1 MSEPLRI
8 LSLEDVAYDAELLER
23 EIRKAGTHYVL
34 KRVETRDAFLD
45 ALTEFQPDIILADYS
60 LPQFSAIE
68 ALRLLKQRKSGV
80 PVILVTGSHSEEAA
94 VECMKEGAEDYIL
107 KASLTRLPSA
117 MQNALRKK
125 EAERNKEAVENALK
139 QSEAQYRLITEN
151 TRDLI
156 CLLDGQNRFLYA
168 SPSYEL
174 VLGYRP
180 NELLGTDCF
189 ELIHPGDLALARRAA
204 EQTRRHR
211 QQRTAELRHR
221 HRDGHWVLFE
231 SAASLPAETEGKPR
245 RVVMVSRD
253 ITERKRAEQE
263 IEHLATFP
271 RYNPNPVLAFAADG
285 RLIYFNDAAQ
295 AMARSFGKEHPSEI
309 LSANSAAVV
318 EKCLTQ
324 GQRSIRIDTFIAGR
338 TTVVDVLSDRRDALG
353 ALLRG
358 RRDRAAQSRSAT
370 APLAKNGVNRPARRR
385 HCPRLQ

>member
-1 MSEPLRI
+1 MLNARSKMSLKI
-8 LSLEDVAYDAELLER
+8 LSLEDVAYDVELLER
-23 EIRKAGTHYVL
+23 ELKKAAIEYELLRVDTKEQFL
-34 KRVETRDAFLD
+34 K
-45 ALTEFQPDIILADYS
+45 ALTEFRPEIILADYS

-68 ALRLLKQRKSGV
+68 ALRLLKQCKSTV

-204 EQTRRHR
+204 EQTR
-211 QQRTAELRHR
+211 
-221 HRDGHWVLFE
+221 
-231 SAASLPAETEGKPR
+231 
-245 RVVMVSRD
+245 
-253 ITERKRAEQE
+253 
-263 IEHLATFP
+263 
-271 RYNPNPVLAFAADG
+271 
-285 RLIYFNDAAQ
+285 
-295 AMARSFGKEHPSEI
+295 
-309 LSANSAAVV
+309 
-318 EKCLTQ
+318 
-324 GQRSIRIDTFIAGR
+324 
-338 TTVVDVLSDRRDALG
+338 
-353 ALLRG
+353 
-358 RRDRAAQSRSAT
+358 
-370 APLAKNGVNRPARRR
+370 
-385 HCPRLQ
+385 